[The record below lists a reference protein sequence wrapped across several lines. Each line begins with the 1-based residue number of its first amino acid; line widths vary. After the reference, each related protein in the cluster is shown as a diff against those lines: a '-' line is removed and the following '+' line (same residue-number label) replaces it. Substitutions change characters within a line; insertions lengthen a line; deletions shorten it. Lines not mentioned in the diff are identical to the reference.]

1 MTRGCHSA
9 AFELPYEDW
18 QAICEAADREH
29 KSKSELLRELVR
41 QKLKEHGITPV
52 KRKRRLNP

>member
-1 MTRGCHSA
+1 MSGGKHSA
-9 AFELPYEDW
+9 AFELPFEEW
-18 QAICEAADREH
+18 QAFCEAADREH

>member
-9 AFELPYEDW
+9 AFGLPVEEW
-18 QAICEAADREH
+18 QAFCEAADREH